1 MLLPLVQL
9 ELFELET
16 ELIWNRLVFILV
28 VIKLFLKNKWSINI
42 YWVKCM
48 VPNTSHVGK
57 RLRESDHGY
66 SLGCEVPLETE

>member
-1 MLLPLVQL
+1 MAVADRV
-9 ELFELET
+9 EEVAAVEMAVT
-16 ELIWNRLVFILV
+16 AMEAATNTVADT
-28 VIKLFLKNKWSINI
+28 
-42 YWVKCM
+42 VKCM